1 MRTKWEPLL
10 EDSAQSRVAVAA
22 RDLFVIV
29 QQCITKSSF
38 LLQNHPTQN
47 YDKLIWDNFEQM
59 CKLSGIF
66 YLKKK
71 KISMDCELKML
82 SERKSYHSMWY
93 CREPLDYVSPVNYSS
108 WEVINR
114 AHKFT
119 DQLHQC
125 WLVRGWTLTPSATG
139 QDVTDSPSSQIQ

>member
-59 CKLSGIF
+59 CKLSGYFI
-66 YLKKK
+66 KKK
-71 KISMDCELKML
+71 KNQYGLWIKNVI
-82 SERKSYHSMWY
+82 RK
-93 CREPLDYVSPVNYSS
+93 EIIPQYVILQRTIRLCQPSTL
-108 WEVINR
+108 
-114 AHKFT
+114 F
-119 DQLHQC
+119 QL
-125 WLVRGWTLTPSATG
+125 GS
-139 QDVTDSPSSQIQ
+139 D